1 MLLFL
6 FFLFMISGKIS
17 VVDMVF
23 IWEGWFLFS
32 DITVEIYG
40 KEGRVGYGAI
50 SVNSI
55 PKTYML
61 TTIFLMFKCLH
72 SRSFRNHML

>member
-17 VVDMVF
+17 VVNMVF
-23 IWEGWFLFS
+23 IWEGWFSFS

-40 KEGRVGYGAI
+40 REGRVGYGAI

-55 PKTYML
+55 PKNTCSRQYFFHSDAS
-61 TTIFLMFKCLH
+61 TINLDLCF
-72 SRSFRNHML
+72 S